1 MIEYLY
7 NAIVAS
13 AGTNIEIVA
22 KITDA
27 NGAPIL
33 SNCNLTIYDENGAIL
48 GVCEG
53 DIVDTN
59 GYWRFFIPA
68 EVTETRE
75 KGRYYYCISEGNN
88 TLCFKEPLYLV

>member
-13 AGTNIEIVA
+13 AGTDIEIIA
-22 KITDA
+22 RITDA
-27 NGAPIL
+27 NGAPVT
-33 SNCNLTIYDENGAIL
+33 SNCNLMLYDKNGAML

-53 DIVDTN
+53 SILDTS

-68 EVTETRE
+68 EETENIE
-75 KGRYYYCISEGNN
+75 KDRYYYCIREGNN